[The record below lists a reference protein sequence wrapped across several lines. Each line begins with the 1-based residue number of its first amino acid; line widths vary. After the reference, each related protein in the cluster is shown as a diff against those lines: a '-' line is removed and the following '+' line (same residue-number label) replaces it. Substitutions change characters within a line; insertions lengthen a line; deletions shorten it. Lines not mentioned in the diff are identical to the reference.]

1 MTQFQSAEFATSTYP
16 HCSSTLFPACRS
28 SSHGDPRR
36 AGPLREGGQQRGAP
50 LYRARSLGA
59 AHVHHVVPRRR
70 AAGGRLPAPPHA
82 TGSQPAGGLRR
93 RTEHGKCTV
102 DTYLLFTYVDHNIF
116 EFLINSIKLN

>member
-1 MTQFQSAEFATSTYP
+1 MDESKNNLIDNESKFIEFSGLNRELYITLLRNRSAKCKLIEYT
-16 HCSSTLFPACRS
+16 
-28 SSHGDPRR
+28 
-36 AGPLREGGQQRGAP
+36 QRGAP